1 MKKKFFFA
9 FIACS
14 FLLAC
19 SSPTQIINTWRDP
32 NVTINPRLH
41 KIVVAALLH
50 DQNVR
55 RQVEDYMSSL
65 YPGTATQS
73 YLIFGDSLVSDT
85 KGETQRLKDLGFDG
99 IVVMKQVGMDASQY
113 YVPGTMPGYYS
124 TWGGYWG
131 YGWGGV
137 GYYPGSPGYVKTE
150 RTWRVQVNAYS
161 LLSNKLV
168 FSANTATTDPGG
180 RVPLFEDVCDAVH
193 AEMKRQK
200 FIKK

>member
-1 MKKKFFFA
+1 MKKKILFA
-9 FIACS
+9 AIVCSLLVAC
-14 FLLAC
+14 A
-19 SSPTQIINTWRDP
+19 SPTQIINTWRDP
-32 NVTINPRLH
+32 TVTINPRLH

-50 DQNVR
+50 DQGVR

-73 YLIFGDSLVSDT
+73 YLIFGDSLINDT
-85 KGETQRLKDLGFDG
+85 NGETQKLRDLGFDG
-99 IVVMKQVGMDASQY
+99 IVVMKQVGMDATKY
-113 YVPGTMPGYYS
+113 YVPGTMPGFYS

-131 YGWGGV
+131 YGWNNV
-137 GYYPGSPGYVKTE
+137 GYYPGSPGYVKTD

-161 LLSNKLV
+161 LISNKLV

-180 RVPLFEDVCDAVH
+180 RIPLFMDVCDAVR
-193 AEMKRQK
+193 AEMKREK